1 MQQLQKDKKMKEDIE
16 QLLKL
21 IRELNLEWL
30 DKEIEEILTTGKLRQ
45 KEIFEGQRRSISGIE
60 QVSFS
65 DREQLETIIS
75 ALKNY
80 FVTLPLVQTHID
92 RNLFENLKIKNVR
105 FYEDNDFEFTYVSK
119 DTKKLSELLNE
130 VLK

>member
-1 MQQLQKDKKMKEDIE
+1 MKEDIE
-16 QLLKL
+16 QLRKL

-30 DKEIEEILTTGKLRQ
+30 DEEIEEILTTGKLQQ
-45 KEIFEGQRRSISGIE
+45 KEIFEGQRRTNHGIE

-65 DREQLETIIS
+65 EIEQIETIII

-80 FVTLPLVQTHID
+80 FVTLPLVESDIEST
-92 RNLFENLKIKNVR
+92 LFENLKIQRVR
-105 FYEDNDFEFTYVSK
+105 FYEDNAFEFRNVSK
-119 DTKKLSELLNE
+119 ETQKLSGLLNE